1 MESPA
6 EFDDERAQALPVVGI
21 GASAGGLQ
29 AIGDLLEILPTDTGL
44 AFLFVS
50 HLDPTHDSLLPDL
63 LSKRTALPVVQAE
76 NGMQVAANHIYVI
89 PPGKVMTLVAD
100 KLELA
105 PREGASPPMPI
116 NALFRSLARRGGRT
130 VGIVLSGTGTDGTE
144 GVKAIKEAA
153 GIVLAQ
159 DVASSHYPSMPES
172 AVQTGCVDLVLPP
185 RDIARELERISTH
198 PYLWESSPQDP
209 KSEAPPLN
217 DEIAP
222 IFAHLFEAYKAD
234 FSQYK
239 SSTVQRRLQ
248 RRM

>member
-76 NGMQVAANHIYVI
+76 NGMQVAANHVYVI

-130 VGIVLSGTGTDGTE
+130 V
-144 GVKAIKEAA
+144 

-222 IFAHLFEAYKAD
+222 IFALLFEAYKAD